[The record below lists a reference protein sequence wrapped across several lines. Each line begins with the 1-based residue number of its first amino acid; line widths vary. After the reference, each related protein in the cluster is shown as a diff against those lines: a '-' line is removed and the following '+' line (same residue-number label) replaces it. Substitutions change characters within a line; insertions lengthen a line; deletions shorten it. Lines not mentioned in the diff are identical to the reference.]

1 MALLRA
7 KTELSL
13 DGVNI
18 GRICLPFIDISFI
31 QGLEVGVTLTKIK
44 VIIIESLGD

>member
-1 MALLRA
+1 MALLQA

-18 GRICLPFIDISFI
+18 GRICLPFIDIAFI
-31 QGLEVGVTLTKIK
+31 QGLEVGVTPIKIK
-44 VIIIESLGD
+44 IINVDILDD

>member
-18 GRICLPFIDISFI
+18 GRICLPFIDIAFI